1 MNGDGAYGGG
11 GAELYAMTGEE
22 ARGGTGER
30 ARGGTGE
37 RARGVTGPAPRP
49 TRRAALRAALG
60 AAACTGLLAG
70 VAAADVRHADRG
82 PEGELRIATGEPDGF
97 YTAFGRLLADQVTTV
112 YPRLSCEVV
121 NSEGSVANVRLLQ
134 ARRAEAALALADIA
148 WAAYGGTAPF
158 DRAVPLRA
166 IGRVYENYIQLA
178 VRADS
183 TVRGVVDLAGRT
195 VSLGAPGS
203 GGAVLGDRLLRAAGL
218 TPGGDVRVRHLLMP
232 RAARA
237 MRDGAIDALLVA
249 GGVPLPVLSGLEA
262 RPGIRLL
269 PLAGLLPRLRG
280 GPGPAGPGPAG
291 SGPTGSG
298 LEAVTVPAGAYR
310 GTPEVATIGVAN
322 LLLCRPDLPVPVAA
336 LTRVLVR
343 RATRLV
349 PTTALGTQFLDVR
362 SLISTGAVPLHPGA
376 VAAYRELH
384 G

>member
-1 MNGDGAYGGG
+1 MNGEGAYGGPG
-11 GAELYAMTGEE
+11 EGAYDG
-22 ARGGTGER
+22 
-30 ARGGTGE
+30 
-37 RARGVTGPAPRP
+37 TGPAPRP
-49 TRRAALRAALG
+49 AVLRPTPRPARRTALRAALG

-70 VAAADVRHADRG
+70 VATADVRHADRG
-82 PEGELRIATGEPDGF
+82 PEGALRIATGEPDGF

-134 ARRAEAALALADIA
+134 ARRAEVALALADIA

-158 DRAVPLRA
+158 ARGIPLRA
-166 IGRVYENYIQLA
+166 IGRVYENYVQLA
-178 VRADS
+178 VRADA
-183 TVRGVVDLAGRT
+183 TVRGVADLAGRT

-218 TPGGDVRVRHLLMP
+218 TPGADVEVRHLLMP
-232 RAARA
+232 GAARA
-237 MRDGAIDALLVA
+237 MREGAIDALLVA
-249 GGVPLPVLSGLEA
+249 GGVPLPVLSGLES

-269 PLAGLLPRLRG
+269 PLADLLPRLRT
-280 GPGPAGPGPAG
+280 GPGR
-291 SGPTGSG
+291 TGSG
-298 LEAVTVPAGAYR
+298 LEAVAVPAGAYR

-322 LLLCRPDLPVPVAA
+322 LLLCRPDLPVPVAAA

-362 SLISTGAVPLHPGA
+362 SLISTGVVPLHPGA